1 MFALNV
7 PGCAYHFTQNKIM
20 NEGTDKMKTVALGRT
35 GIQVPV
41 LAMGAASLGSIYHP
55 VSQQQADETVA
66 TALEHGVNYFDVAPY
81 YGLTKA
87 ESALG
92 IALNGIP
99 RKSYTLATKVGRYG
113 DSQWDFS
120 RTATLRS
127 IDESLARLG
136 TDYIDVIQ
144 CHDIEYG
151 DLKQLVD
158 EALPT
163 LRQLQESGVVRHV
176 GITGYD
182 LALLEKLAVE
192 QQVDTVMAYCTWT
205 LQDRRLGDVARRLN
219 QAGIGVLNA
228 SPLSMGLLTRNGAP
242 VWHPAH
248 QDVQNACRAVSALC
262 DSEGV
267 NISQVALQF
276 ALTTAAEQGIAS
288 TVIGTASKENMLDN
302 VRWSEQPLDAALL
315 QKIDELMAPV
325 LSIGW
330 DILPGNGGKAQK

>member
-1 MFALNV
+1 
-7 PGCAYHFTQNKIM
+7 
-20 NEGTDKMKTVALGRT
+20 MKTVALGRT

-55 VSQQQADETVA
+55 VSQQQANETVA

-81 YGLTKA
+81 YGLTRA

-92 IALNGIP
+92 IALRGAP
-99 RKSYTLATKVGRYG
+99 RQSYSLATKVGRYG

-120 RTATLRS
+120 REATLRS
-127 IDESLARLG
+127 IDASLARLG

-144 CHDIEYG
+144 CHDVEYG
-151 DLKQLVD
+151 DLHQLVD

-163 LRQLQESGVVRHV
+163 LRALQEQGVVRHL

-192 QQVDTVMAYCTWT
+192 QSVDTVMAYCTWT
-205 LQDRRLGDVARRLN
+205 LQDRRLGEVAKRLN
-219 QAGIGVLNA
+219 QAGTGVLNA
-228 SPLSMGLLTRNGAP
+228 SPLSMGLLTRHGAP
-242 VWHPAH
+242 AWHPAH
-248 QDVQNACRAVSALC
+248 QDVQAICRAVSALC
-262 DSEGV
+262 DREGV

-288 TVIGTASKENMLDN
+288 TVIGTASQQNMLDN
-302 VRWSEQPLDAALL
+302 VRWSAQPLDEGLL
-315 QKIDELMAPV
+315 QRIDALMAPV
-325 LSIGW
+325 LNIGW
-330 DILPGNGGKAQK
+330 DSRPGNGGKAQK